1 MTQAELSIGFIPI
14 ERSFLRPSIELFWNS
29 LIAYAKKK
37 NFFLEPC
44 ENGLLLMLENL
55 KNYMI
60 QLKHFCNAS
69 DWSNDNLEAMQVRA
83 ERLLGFIIQ
92 MQAQYPNVTSTD
104 DLEEIV
110 RVILDK
116 VVQEIFQET
125 QSSSTPVVV
134 CKLEGK
140 GAPKYHISQQQLEFY
155 VANGSTTNLLK
166 CCKLVLVR

>member
-37 NFFLEPC
+37 IFFLEPC

-69 DWSNDNLEAMQVRA
+69 DWSNDDLEAMQSK
-83 ERLLGFIIQ
+83 F
-92 MQAQYPNVTSTD
+92 
-104 DLEEIV
+104 
-110 RVILDK
+110 
-116 VVQEIFQET
+116 VQRN
-125 QSSSTPVVV
+125 S
-134 CKLEGK
+134 
-140 GAPKYHISQQQLEFY
+140 
-155 VANGSTTNLLK
+155 
-166 CCKLVLVR
+166 LVLPYRYKHSISM